1 MQDYLNVTLE
11 EDGDDLKKSHAMR
24 VKKCSLPP
32 IKFLLSIS
40 LAFSLS
46 GCALF
51 EPQRY
56 FEKGFIEMTSGIHT
70 PERTH
75 YPVPSK
81 ETCSAAYR
89 QQNNLTV
96 ADLRNAINYGLLQNV
111 LSQQT
116 GGNLYAPYEVQKM
129 KLIQLSRAINHLT
142 PGAGH
147 FAAAANAMAQID
159 AMLTPKSLGTYLT
172 GCLRYTQTT
181 LTNAVAKGDNL
192 LLQMSTEM
200 ASGIKNVKIP
210 QPTLKT
216 CATGYFYTH
225 PALVNLANASLGERT
240 LNAIIGD
247 TTGETP
253 QEIMSQIIQLSE
265 CCDLYSTVMN
275 VGNTFNQAVSEAQNN
290 ANYTNIIPIFA
301 QLQPPQLANY
311 YVGCSKIWQT
321 IHHKAVVWTTQKQ
334 YYNQRKHYLE
344 THRLVTNTKFR

>member
-1 MQDYLNVTLE
+1 
-11 EDGDDLKKSHAMR
+11 MR
-24 VKKCSLPP
+24 TKQCSLLS
-32 IKFLLSIS
+32 KFLLGMS

-56 FEKGFIEMTSGIHT
+56 LEKGFIEMTSSIYT

-75 YPVPSK
+75 YPAPSK

-129 KLIQLSRAINHLT
+129 KLIQLSRATNQELV
-142 PGAGH
+142 AGN
-147 FAAAANAMAQID
+147 FAAATNNMAQID

-172 GCLRYTQTT
+172 GCFRYTQTT
-181 LTNAVAKGDNL
+181 LTNAVTKGENL

-200 ASGIKNVKIP
+200 ASGLKNVKIP
-210 QPTLKT
+210 QPTPET
-216 CATGYFYTH
+216 CANSYFYTH
-225 PALVNLANASLGERT
+225 PKFFNFDNAAFGEMA
-240 LNAIIGD
+240 LNAIGVY
-247 TTGETP
+247 TTGKTP
-253 QEIMSQIIQLSE
+253 QEIMSQVIQLSE
-265 CCDLYSTVMN
+265 CCNLYSTIMN
-275 VGNTFNQAVSEAQNN
+275 VNSTFMNALSEAQNN
-290 ANYTNIIPIFA
+290 ANYTNLTSFLS
-301 QLQPPQLANY
+301 QYLQPPQLANY
-311 YVGCSKIWQT
+311 YVGCDNISQKTHQ
-321 IHHKAVVWTTQKQ
+321 KATVWTTLAQ

-344 THRLVTNTKFR
+344 THHLGAYRTPISKPTSKPMS

>member
-1 MQDYLNVTLE
+1 
-11 EDGDDLKKSHAMR
+11 MR
-24 VKKCSLPP
+24 TKQCSLLS
-32 IKFLLSIS
+32 KFLLGMS

-56 FEKGFIEMTSGIHT
+56 LEKDFIEMTSGIHA
-70 PERTH
+70 PERTS
-75 YPVPSK
+75 YPAPSK

-89 QQNNLTV
+89 QQNNLTL

-129 KLIQLSRAINHLT
+129 QLIQLSRATNQALVT
-142 PGAGH
+142 GN
-147 FAAAANAMAQID
+147 FTAATNNMAQID

-181 LTNAVAKGDNL
+181 LTNAVTKGENL

-210 QPTLKT
+210 QPTPET
-216 CATGYFYTH
+216 CSNGYLYTH
-225 PALVNLANASLGERT
+225 PAFVNLQNAALGEAV
-240 LNAIIGD
+240 LNAMGVY
-247 TTGETP
+247 TTGQTP
-253 QEIMSQIIQLSE
+253 QEIMSQVIHLSE
-265 CCDLYSTVMN
+265 CCDLYSTIMN
-275 VGNTFNQAVSEAQNN
+275 VNSTFTNAYLEAENN
-290 ANYTNIIPIFA
+290 ANYTNLTSFFS
-301 QLQPPQLANY
+301 QYLQPPQLTNY
-311 YVGCSKIWQT
+311 EVGCDNIEQKTHQKLT
-321 IHHKAVVWTTQKQ
+321 VWTKWSQ

-344 THRLVTNTKFR
+344 THHLGVYRTPISKPASTPMS

>member
-1 MQDYLNVTLE
+1 
-11 EDGDDLKKSHAMR
+11 MR
-24 VKKCSLPP
+24 VSHVCRHDEKANLTRSVSDQA
-32 IKFLLSIS
+32 IF
-40 LAFSLS
+40 S

-56 FEKGFIEMTSGIHT
+56 LEKGFIEMTSSIYT

-75 YPVPSK
+75 YPASSK

-129 KLIQLSRAINHLT
+129 KLIQLSRATNQELV
-142 PGAGH
+142 AGN
-147 FAAAANAMAQID
+147 FAAATNNMAQID

-181 LTNAVAKGDNL
+181 LTNAVTKGENL

-200 ASGIKNVKIP
+200 ASGMKNVKIP

-216 CATGYFYTH
+216 CANSYVYTH
-225 PALVNLANASLGERT
+225 PKFFNLANAAYGEMA
-240 LNAIIGD
+240 LNAMGVY

-253 QEIMSQIIQLSE
+253 QEIMSQVIHLSE
-265 CCDLYSTVMN
+265 CCDLYSTIMN
-275 VGNTFNQAVSEAQNN
+275 VNNTFMNAVSEAQNN
-290 ANYTNIIPIFA
+290 ANYTNLISFVP
-301 QLQPPQLANY
+301 QYLQPLQLANY
-311 YVGCSKIWQT
+311 YVGCWKLGQKMHQKLT
-321 IHHKAVVWTTQKQ
+321 TWTQAQ
-334 YYNQRKHYLE
+334 YYSQRKHYLE
-344 THRLVTNTKFR
+344 THHLGVYRTPLSKRTSTPMS